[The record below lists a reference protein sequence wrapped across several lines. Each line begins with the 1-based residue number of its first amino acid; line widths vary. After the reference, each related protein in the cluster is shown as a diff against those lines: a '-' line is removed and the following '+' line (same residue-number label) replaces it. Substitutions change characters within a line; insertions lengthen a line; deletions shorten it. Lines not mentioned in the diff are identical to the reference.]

1 MRLWSLHPAYLDSIG
16 LVALWRESLL
26 ARKVLEGDT
35 KGYRNHPQLER
46 FKEIPSPLS
55 ALEFY
60 LNVLYEESQ
69 KRGFSFNVDKV
80 KRDTTCPLTIPVTKG
95 QLEYEWDHLLRKLRE
110 RSPELYEKLKQI
122 NKQDLKTHPVFH
134 IVEGGVSHWEIQK

>member
-110 RSPELYEKLKQI
+110 RSPGLYENQKQL
-122 NKQDLKTHPVFH
+122 NKQLLKTHPVFH
-134 IVEGGVSHWEIQK
+134 LVEGGVSHWEIQK

>member
-110 RSPELYEKLKQI
+110 RSPGLYENQKQL
-122 NKQDLKTHPVFH
+122 NKQLLKTHPLFH
-134 IVEGGVSHWEIQK
+134 IVKGGVSHWEIQK